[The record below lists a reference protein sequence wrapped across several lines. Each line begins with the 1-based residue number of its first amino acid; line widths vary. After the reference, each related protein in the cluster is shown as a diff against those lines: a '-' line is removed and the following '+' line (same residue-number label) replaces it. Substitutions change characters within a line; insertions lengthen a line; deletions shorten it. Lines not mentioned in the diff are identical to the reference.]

1 MSEISTF
8 AFDSAAVRTLEIDGE
23 PWFVATDIAKILGYR
38 DAPNMI
44 RNLDE
49 DEKGTHN
56 VSTLGGEQGVAII
69 NESGLYACILK
80 SRRPEA
86 KAFRKWVTSE
96 VLPAIR
102 KRGAYRVPEPGSAP
116 PFTTS
121 NLAHGADLAVAAERT
136 FRSFLRAA
144 RSSGLPHAR
153 ALAVANDKT
162 RERTGLDMLRELGI
176 EADPAAEPDPAGSAG
191 EEEVGG
197 RSPLAEAERITRAT
211 LRLARAAGLPH
222 ARALRQA
229 RTVAQERTGVD
240 IFAEIGLDET
250 ELDTLPVAP
259 APSAALSASPQTRTE
274 QIVARLIDWFA
285 QPPNQARQD
294 ITVAE
299 VLTEVLALPPGHPG
313 WKSAAISAG
322 AALRRLGWRMVDR
335 GSTQKRRRVYCRAA
349 G

>member
-121 NLAHGADLAVAAERT
+121 NLAHGADLAVTAERT
-136 FRSFLRAA
+136 FRSFLPAA
-144 RSSGLPHAR
+144 RSSGRFHGQQVKVQILHQGCCHA
-153 ALAVANDKT
+153 
-162 RERTGLDMLRELGI
+162 
-176 EADPAAEPDPAGSAG
+176 
-191 EEEVGG
+191 
-197 RSPLAEAERITRAT
+197 
-211 LRLARAAGLPH
+211 
-222 ARALRQA
+222 
-229 RTVAQERTGVD
+229 
-240 IFAEIGLDET
+240 
-250 ELDTLPVAP
+250 
-259 APSAALSASPQTRTE
+259 
-274 QIVARLIDWFA
+274 
-285 QPPNQARQD
+285 
-294 ITVAE
+294 
-299 VLTEVLALPPGHPG
+299 
-313 WKSAAISAG
+313 
-322 AALRRLGWRMVDR
+322 
-335 GSTQKRRRVYCRAA
+335 
-349 G
+349 